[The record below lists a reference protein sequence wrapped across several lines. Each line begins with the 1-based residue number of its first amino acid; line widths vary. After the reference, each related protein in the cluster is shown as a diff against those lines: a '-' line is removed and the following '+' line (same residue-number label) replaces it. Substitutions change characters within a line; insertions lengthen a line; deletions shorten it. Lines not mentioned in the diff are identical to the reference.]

1 MSSSTTINSS
11 TLKGGEFVIRSTD
24 PQTVFIPEEF
34 SEEHR
39 MMADM
44 AHEFLHQHVDPNL
57 DRIDAME
64 EGLMASLLDK
74 AGELGM
80 LGISIPEEFGGFGKD
95 FLTGMLMTEVL
106 GAGHSFSVAMA
117 AHTGIGTLPILY
129 FGTPEQKAKYLPK
142 LATGEWKGSYC
153 LTEPGSGS
161 DALAAKTKAVLSA
174 DGKHYILNGQKM
186 WITNAG
192 FADVFTVFAQVDGDK
207 FTGFIVEKGYE
218 GLSLGEEEHKM
229 GIKGSSTRQV
239 FFSDCKVPVENV
251 LGEIGKG
258 HLIAFNILNIGRAK
272 LAVAALGGSK
282 KVCTQSIDYANT
294 RQQFKLPISKFGAIK
309 HKLAEQAIR
318 VYALESA
325 IYRVSNLIEQKE
337 QALLAGGMSF
347 EKALL
352 GGAEEYAVE
361 CAILKVAGSEVLDF
375 VVDEGV
381 QIYGGYGYSADFPM
395 DRAYRDSRIN
405 RIFEG
410 TNEINRLLAVDM
422 ILKRAMKG
430 ELDLMGP
437 AMAVQ
442 KELMSIPEFG
452 SGDQQLFDEEN
463 KVIANMKKA
472 ILMTAGAA
480 VQKYMMTLAKEQE
493 VLMRI
498 ADMAIDTYMS
508 ESILLRVQKL
518 VSIKG
523 AEACS
528 LELDMVRVY
537 LNDALDRMNVNGRN
551 AINAM
556 SEGDEQRMMLMGLK
570 RFTKMNP
577 VNTIECRRRIAKKL
591 IEENKY
597 CF

>member
-1 MSSSTTINSS
+1 M
-11 TLKGGEFVIRSTD
+11 KGGQFLIRESDFSALFT
-24 PQTVFIPEEF
+24 PEHF

-39 MMADM
+39 MMAEM
-44 AHEFLHQHVDPNL
+44 ARDFLEQEVYPHL
-57 DRIDAME
+57 DRIDALE
-64 EGLMASLLDK
+64 PGLMPSLIDK

-80 LGISIPEEFGGFGKD
+80 LSVSIPESYGGFGKD

-129 FGTPEQKAKYLPK
+129 FGNEAQKQKYLPK

-161 DALAAKTKAVLSA
+161 DALAAKTKAVLSD

-207 FTGFIVEKGYE
+207 FTGFIVDRNTE

-272 LAVAALGGSK
+272 LAAAALGAAKQVSSRS
-282 KVCTQSIDYANT
+282 VEYANT
-294 RQQFKLPISKFGAIK
+294 REQFKLPIARFGAIR

-318 VYALESA
+318 IFALESA
-325 IYRVSNLIEQKE
+325 IYRVSQLIEEKE
-337 QALLAGGMSF
+337 EALLASGSDFGT
-347 EKALL
+347 ALL
-352 GGAEEYAVE
+352 GAAEEYAVE

-410 TNEINRLLAVDM
+410 TNEINRLLTVDM
-422 ILKRAMKG
+422 LLKRAMKG

-437 AMAVQ
+437 ATAIQ
-442 KELMSIPEFG
+442 AELTAIPDFSNADDSVFAAER
-452 SGDQQLFDEEN
+452 
-463 KVIANMKKA
+463 KAIANMKKA
-472 ILMTAGAA
+472 ILMVAGTA
-480 VQKYMMTLAKEQE
+480 VQTYMMKLAKEQE
-493 VLMRI
+493 ILMRI
-498 ADMAIDTYMS
+498 ADMIIDTFMS
-508 ESILLRVQKL
+508 ESILLRAMK
-518 VSIKG
+518 SSAEG
-523 AEACS
+523 AAQA
-528 LELDMVRVY
+528 ELHSAMARVY
-537 LNDALDRMNVNGRN
+537 VQDSMDRMQVNGKH
-551 AINAM
+551 AILAM
-556 SEGDEQRMMLMGLK
+556 SQGDQQRMLLMGLK
-570 RFTKMNP
+570 RFTKSEAYNA
-577 VNTIECRRRIAKKL
+577 VLARRTVSDALTSSNR
-591 IEENKY
+591 Y